1 MVFGRVKAINNAQ
14 SEGRFKG
21 GLRAIIE
28 GNQII
33 CESAVQ
39 IINRSSEW
47 IEAADVYFE
56 FVNDKCS
63 SIATYKFMNQTTRET
78 QTN

>member
-14 SEGRFKG
+14 SEGRFKE
-21 GLRAIIE
+21 GLRAITK

-39 IINRSSEW
+39 IINRSNEW
-47 IEAADVYFE
+47 IEAADVYFA
-56 FVNDKCS
+56 FVNGKCS
-63 SIATYKFMNQTTRET
+63 SIRYF
-78 QTN
+78 

>member
-1 MVFGRVKAINNAQ
+1 MVFGRVKAISNAQ
-14 SEGRFKG
+14 SEGRSKE
-21 GLRAIIE
+21 GLRAITK

-33 CESAVQ
+33 FESIVQ

-47 IEAADVYFE
+47 IEVADVYFE
-56 FVNDKCS
+56 FVNGKCS
-63 SIATYKFMNQTTRET
+63 SIATSKFMKQTTRET

>member
-1 MVFGRVKAINNAQ
+1 MVFGRVKAISNAQ
-14 SEGRFKG
+14 LEGGFKG
-21 GLRAIIE
+21 GLRAITK

-47 IEAADVYFE
+47 IEVVDVYFA
-56 FVNDKCS
+56 FVNGKCS
-63 SIATYKFMNQTTRET
+63 SIATSMFMKQTIRET

>member
-1 MVFGRVKAINNAQ
+1 MVFGRVKAISNAQ

-21 GLRAIIE
+21 GLRAITK

-33 CESAVQ
+33 CESAFQ
-39 IINRSSEW
+39 IINKSSEW
-47 IEAADVYFE
+47 IEVAGVYFA
-56 FVNDKCS
+56 FDNGKCS
-63 SIATYKFMNQTTRET
+63 LIDTSVFMKQTTRET

>member
-1 MVFGRVKAINNAQ
+1 MVFGRVKAISNAQ
-14 SEGRFKG
+14 SEGRFKR
-21 GLRAIIE
+21 GLRAITK

-39 IINRSSEW
+39 IINISGEW
-47 IEAADVYFE
+47 IEVANVYFA
-56 FVNDKCS
+56 FVNGKCS
-63 SIATYKFMNQTTRET
+63 SIATSMFMKQTTRET

>member
-1 MVFGRVKAINNAQ
+1 MVFGRVKAISNAQ
-14 SEGRFKG
+14 LEGRFKG
-21 GLRAIIE
+21 GLRAITK

-47 IEAADVYFE
+47 IEAADVYFA
-56 FVNDKCS
+56 FVNGKFS
-63 SIATYKFMNQTTRET
+63 SIATSKFMKQTTRET